1 MKTMSQ
7 DIDNVIDKYNE
18 FLIAVESF
26 KKSTEHPVLY
36 KLVAFDIVEML
47 ANDLQEHLLT
57 AQEVLNTYGYEN

>member
-1 MKTMSQ
+1 
-7 DIDNVIDKYNE
+7 
-18 FLIAVESF
+18 LIAVESF
-26 KKSTEHPVLY
+26 KKSAGHPVLY

>member
-7 DIDNVIDKYNE
+7 EIDNVIDKYNE
-18 FLIAVESF
+18 FLIAVDSF
-26 KKSTEHPVLY
+26 KKSAGHPVLY

-57 AQEVLNTYGYEN
+57 AQQVLNTYGYEN

>member
-26 KKSTEHPVLY
+26 EKRAGHPVLST
-36 KLVAFDIVEML
+36 LVAFDIVEML

-57 AQEVLNTYGYEN
+57 AQQVLNTYGYEN